1 MPVTAKLSRK
11 FYERLGDDI
20 VTELVD
26 WFNAVDSTYQTQLRE
41 INDLN
46 WERFK
51 SDMGAMRVEWRAEIA
66 TTRAELRAEIATLG
80 AELRKEMAE
89 LAGALRAE
97 MAALR
102 AEMIKWMF
110 IFWCGQMIGLGGL
123 IVGLLL
129 RAALKSKVGANAR
142 LHFLGSPEGSPDKI
156 HHDILNARESA
167 DFFFRIGHDL
177 WPTWT
182 TRRSEGH
189 VDFHRRAIDSDVIHE
204 AEIHDVEVELRI
216 FYAPQSESDLVF
228 AYDRIGRG
236 GCIVGHEWNLIGK
249 ARFLVPDGDTRYPMS
264 ENNLDSRLC
273 LLGHRVPGIAIGYQ
287 EPRTIS

>member
-1 MPVTAKLSRK
+1 VTRRLLHEGGSERVKSLPDFPAEVGAKKNPSRCERFPHVVLTFIPATTSLALERCRAYCGDDAAERINELTAFGLGKGFRMPVTAKLSRK

-123 IVGLLL
+123 IVGLQ
-129 RAALKSKVGANAR
+129 
-142 LHFLGSPEGSPDKI
+142 
-156 HHDILNARESA
+156 
-167 DFFFRIGHDL
+167 FFG
-177 WPTWT
+177 
-182 TRRSEGH
+182 
-189 VDFHRRAIDSDVIHE
+189 
-204 AEIHDVEVELRI
+204 
-216 FYAPQSESDLVF
+216 
-228 AYDRIGRG
+228 
-236 GCIVGHEWNLIGK
+236 
-249 ARFLVPDGDTRYPMS
+249 
-264 ENNLDSRLC
+264 
-273 LLGHRVPGIAIGYQ
+273 
-287 EPRTIS
+287 PR